1 MGFFSN
7 IKHKQIKSFTKGAC
21 RAMLI
26 AFGIAEAEAEKGKL
40 EAKVYGD
47 LAVKALST
55 RPGWSM
61 IEQNLFQHKSGEKLK
76 IEKEYS
82 LADVILSVVL
92 IEMEEFI
99 LKDDSPEEILG
110 IVTDEFTKFFSAIPE
125 NEIGAVVKRNPE
137 WVRMFGA
144 TTMSKFGYKGLK

>member
-1 MGFFSN
+1 
-7 IKHKQIKSFTKGAC
+7 
-21 RAMLI
+21 
-26 AFGIAEAEAEKGKL
+26 
-40 EAKVYGD
+40 
-47 LAVKALST
+47 
-55 RPGWSM
+55 M

>member
-7 IKHKQIKSFTKGAC
+7 VKHKQIKSFTKGAC
-21 RAMLI
+21 RAMLF

-55 RPGWSM
+55 RPRWKM
-61 IEQNLFQHKSGEKLK
+61 IEQNLFEHKSGEKLK
-76 IEKEYS
+76 VEKEHS

-99 LKDDSPEEILG
+99 LNDDNPEEILG
-110 IVTDEFTKFFSAIPE
+110 IITDEFTKFFSVISE
-125 NEIGAVVKRNPE
+125 DEIGAILKRNPE
-137 WVRMFGA
+137 WTRMLGA
-144 TTMSKFGYKGLK
+144 VSMRKMGYGGLK